1 VDAPLTP
8 RRVAGLLATPG
19 CERRSRLVATGVDL
33 DSLAGL
39 SRDERSREEPGVH
52 SGQSPF
58 ALARSAQLQAR
69 LRSDGYADLR
79 ALISE
84 HLGVEVA
91 GVSESQLADCLA
103 DTSPT
108 LHLLGPQ
115 TLDWPPSPL
124 PLPAPFPAGSGIS
137 AESWAKIRPGSLI
150 RPETGVRPETGGGG
164 LEVDSLMI
172 VSGERLH
179 LVGVRT
185 YAMVGDVADPAKVAA
200 TSRELATILVAL
212 GRERCST
219 RTLLVLPKNFGLRPT
234 AAVLDVA
241 PQVAR
246 VRALAASLEWGGEPV
261 ELADLAPKFGDGCP
275 QCPLMATCAGEL
287 AHERRVARLGGA
299 VANVVDGHATV
310 DEALLD
316 PPPDQLVR
324 LRLTAM
330 QQGRAVRRATRRH
343 AHLAA
348 EPLVVVGYHLAGEPA
363 AVLALQ
369 YGTSPDSAKLLVAA
383 EPRDR
388 EQRMALLR
396 EFAADLITQVDAF
409 DAVEPVVRRDMTVVE
424 CAVDAPQLITPNGS
438 TAQWV
443 ADLLGRYVRATSI
456 DVLEAAGRHL
466 SWFASRR
473 VLPGSDALLTATG
486 LLTTHWVTG
495 QLPAEDVHLPSLLTW
510 ISDSTITDVPMGPIS
525 DPHWD
530 AAVLAPAIGS
540 PDAVRAVVAAQLAPA
555 WVQTWQAL
563 DLVRTAL
570 PEIGAHVAERWER
583 DRWSFTRHRERIA
596 EGTAAITARL
606 SGVPAYRFLH
616 ELETR
621 TVALERQMALDDPL
635 IMAGYLISG
644 DALAGTVSKVD
655 REHTLASPTGRE
667 LLRPRIWVA
676 CDGDFGKPVGTQLW
690 LAADP
695 RVMVT
700 VAAVEPGGVELVV
713 QKGAVQRTALGRL
726 PQIGDEVVFAPF
738 GGEDVFPSRLP
749 EHLPWQFGD
758 VSTAEQVPVS
768 ERITD
773 LRVILAHDYTQ
784 IRDPAGRESRVEPDE

>member
-1 VDAPLTP
+1 
-8 RRVAGLLATPG
+8 VAGLLATPG

-33 DSLAGL
+33 DALAVSLGGQ
-39 SRDERSREEPGVH
+39 PV
-52 SGQSPF
+52 GQSPF
-58 ALARSAQLQAR
+58 ALARSAQFQAR
-69 LRSDGYADLR
+69 LTSGGYADLR
-79 ALISE
+79 ALIRE

-91 GVSESQLADCLA
+91 DVRESDLASCLA
-103 DTSPT
+103 DRSVN

-115 TLDWPPSPL
+115 TLDWPD
-124 PLPAPFPAGSGIS
+124 
-137 AESWAKIRPGSLI
+137 
-150 RPETGVRPETGGGG
+150 GG
-164 LEVDSLMI
+164 LEVDPLMI
-172 VSGERLH
+172 VSGEQLH

-185 YAMVGDVADPAKVAA
+185 YAMIGDVADPAKVAA
-200 TSRELATILVAL
+200 TSRELAVVLVAL
-212 GRERCST
+212 AQERCST
-219 RTLLVLPKNFGLRPT
+219 RTLLVLPRNFGLTPT

-246 VRALAASLEWGGEPV
+246 VRALAAGMEWGGEPAR
-261 ELADLAPKFGDGCP
+261 LADLAPKFGDGCP
-275 QCPLMATCAGEL
+275 QCPLMAACAEEL
-287 AHERRVARLGGA
+287 SGHRRVARLGSA

-316 PPPDQLVR
+316 PPPDQQVQ
-324 LRLTAM
+324 LRLQAM
-330 QQGRAVRRATRRH
+330 HQGRAVRRATRRH
-343 AHLAA
+343 VHLAA
-348 EPLVVVGYHLAGEPA
+348 KPLVVVGYHLAGEPA

-369 YGTSPDSAKLLVAA
+369 YGTSPEAAKLLVAA

-388 EQRMALLR
+388 EQRMTLLR
-396 EFAADLITQVDAF
+396 EFAEDLISHVDAY

-424 CAVDAPQLITPNGS
+424 CAVDAPQLITPNGA

-443 ADLLGRYVRATSI
+443 TDLLGRCLRGSSI
-456 DVLEAAGRHL
+456 DSLELAGKQL

-473 VLPGSDALLTATG
+473 ALPGSDALLTTTD

-495 QLPAEDVHLPSLLTW
+495 QLPAEDVHLPSLLRW
-510 ISDSTITDVPMGPIS
+510 ITGETVTDLPMGPIP

-530 AAVLAPAIGS
+530 AASLAPALGDLS
-540 PDAVRAVVAAQLAPA
+540 AVREVVAGPLGEAWAQSWRALEL
-555 WVQTWQAL
+555 VQT
-563 DLVRTAL
+563 DL

-583 DRWSFTRHRERIA
+583 DRWSFTRHRERIV
-596 EGTAAITARL
+596 EGTAGHAARL
-606 SGVPAYRFLH
+606 TGIPAYRFLH

-667 LLRPRIWVA
+667 LLRPRIWLA
-676 CDGDFGKPVGTQLW
+676 CDAEFARPVGTPLW

-695 RVMVT
+695 KIMVT
-700 VAAVEPGGVELVV
+700 VAAAEPGGVELVV

-726 PQIGDEVVFAPF
+726 PQVGDQVVFAPF
-738 GGEDVFPSRLP
+738 GAEDVFPNRLP

-758 VSTAEQVPVS
+758 PPLSPPSTP
-768 ERITD
+768 
-773 LRVILAHDYTQ
+773 
-784 IRDPAGRESRVEPDE
+784 DPAVTPGGSDG